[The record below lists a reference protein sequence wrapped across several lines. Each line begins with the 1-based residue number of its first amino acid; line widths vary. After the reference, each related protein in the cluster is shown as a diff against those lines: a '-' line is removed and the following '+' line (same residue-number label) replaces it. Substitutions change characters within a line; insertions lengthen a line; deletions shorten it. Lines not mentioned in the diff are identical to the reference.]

1 MVCRNLFFSFIMLFD
16 RAWAKARRNQ
26 LLWGGAY
33 AFCFS
38 LVIPDLHSLFAKFD
52 DTKHKHSTQ
61 IWVFF
66 QGQ

>member
-1 MVCRNLFFSFIMLFD
+1 MLFD
-16 RAWAKARRNQ
+16 RAWAEARRNQ

-38 LVIPDLHSLFAKFD
+38 LVIPDLHSLVAKFD